1 MQELDRTGPSPRDR
15 MIVRLTKAEAQALAV
30 IASRLDRRPSRRRA
44 TREDILDTFRH
55 LGTIQLDTI
64 SVISRSHET
73 VLWSRLGPYDPALV
87 TGLYEDGHA
96 LTEYIVHAASIL
108 PSELLPLFRPYMERA
123 RADSTG
129 PLANPDERAIADAIL
144 QRIGIEGA
152 MTSRQFESPPDA
164 ERLPAWHW
172 WGNKPE
178 RRLMTYLWIHGEL
191 MIHKRDSGFA
201 RHFDLAERVV
211 PELWDGPPLPREE
224 AWRQILDH
232 AIRPLGVTTAKWAA
246 DYFRT
251 GARPH
256 VPATEVRRILRDFAG
271 EGRLL
276 EVEVEG
282 IDEPV
287 WLDARLQD
295 RLEGLC
301 ERKGWPT
308 LTTFLSPFDNL
319 TWNRTRGEQLW
330 DFDYRLECYVPAP
343 KRMYGYYSMPILH
356 RGKIVGRLDPSFNR
370 KTGVLTVK
378 ALHLEPGVRVSA
390 SLAGSISRALDDL
403 LRFLGGQPGNWTVLA
418 ANPPAMLEL
427 LRPVP

>member
-1 MQELDRTGPSPRDR
+1 MQGLDRFGPSPRDR
-15 MIVRLTKAEAQALAV
+15 ITVRLTKAEAQALAV
-30 IASRLDRRPSRRRA
+30 VASRLDRRPSRRTP
-44 TREDILDTFRH
+44 TRDDILETFRH

-123 RADSTG
+123 RAEGRG
-129 PLANPDERAIADAIL
+129 PLDNPEERAIADAIL
-144 QRIGIEGA
+144 QRIALEGP

-164 ERLPAWHW
+164 GRPPAWHW

-191 MIHKRDSGFA
+191 LIHKRDGGFA
-201 RHFDLAERVV
+201 RHFDLSNRVA
-211 PELWDGPPLPREE
+211 PELWEAPALPQEE
-224 AWRQILDH
+224 AWREILAQ
-232 AIRPLGVTTAKWAA
+232 AIRALGVTTAKWAT

-251 GARPH
+251 GGRPH
-256 VPATEVRRILRDFAG
+256 VPATEARRILRDFTG

-276 EVEVEG
+276 EVQVEG

-287 WLDARLQD
+287 WMDAALQE
-295 RLEGLC
+295 RLEGLR
-301 ERKGWPT
+301 ERTGWPT

-330 DFDYRLECYVPAP
+330 NFDYRLECYVPGP
-343 KRMYGYYSMPILH
+343 KRVYGYYSLPILH

-378 ALHLEPGVRVSA
+378 ALHLEPGVSA
-390 SLAGSISRALDDL
+390 SLATSITRALDDL
-403 LRFLGGQPGNWTVLA
+403 VRFLGGQPGAWTVLA
-418 ANPPAMLEL
+418 ANPPAMLDL
-427 LRPVP
+427 LRPNP

>member
-1 MQELDRTGPSPRDR
+1 MT
-15 MIVRLTKAEAQALAV
+15 VRLTKAEAQALAV
-30 IASRLDRRPSRRRA
+30 IASRLDRRPSRRTP
-44 TREDILDTFRH
+44 TRDDILATFRH
-55 LGTIQLDTI
+55 LGTVQLDTI

-87 TGLYEDGHA
+87 TSLYEDGHA

-108 PSELLPLFRPYMERA
+108 PTGLLPLFRPSMEWSR
-123 RADSTG
+123 DEGGG
-129 PLANPDERAIADAIL
+129 PLANPHERAIADAIL
-144 QRIGIEGA
+144 QRIALEGP

-164 ERLPAWHW
+164 ERPPAWHW

-211 PELWDGPPLPREE
+211 PGFWEGPASPQED
-224 AWRQILDH
+224 AWRAILDH
-232 AIRPLGVTTAKWAA
+232 AIRPLGVTTAKWAT

-256 VPATEVRRILRDFAG
+256 VPATEVRRILRDFTG

-276 EVEVEG
+276 EIEVEG

-287 WLDARLQD
+287 WMDAALEE
-295 RLEGLC
+295 RLEGLR
-301 ERKGWPT
+301 ERKDWPT
-308 LTTFLSPFDNL
+308 LTTLLSPFDNL
-319 TWNRTRGEQLW
+319 TWNRDRGKRLW
-330 DFDYRLECYVPAP
+330 GFDYRLECYVPAP
-343 KRMYGYYSMPILH
+343 KRVYGYYSLPILH
-356 RGKIVGRLDPSFNR
+356 RGKLVGRLDPSFNR
-370 KTGVLTVK
+370 KSGVLTVK

-390 SLAGSISRALDDL
+390 SLARSLARAFDDL
-403 LRFLGGQPGNWTVLA
+403 VRFLGGQPGAWSVLA
-418 ANPPAMLEL
+418 ANPPGILEL
-427 LRPVP
+427 LRLPG